1 MVAFFVAR
9 RGVSIETRGKHEG
22 ALSAML
28 WWCLSSVSKIIRI
41 VFLCKRIFKR
51 CLFLIQILFTERQP
65 GGLNTILLERA
76 NEGHGEHRAS
86 REAGHGAHWGRG
98 AVELDPDRIDGEVI
112 AGGRVASRV
121 TERDG
126 RFNFFVF

>member
-1 MVAFFVAR
+1 M
-9 RGVSIETRGKHEG
+9 
-22 ALSAML
+22 
-28 WWCLSSVSKIIRI
+28 
-41 VFLCKRIFKR
+41 
-51 CLFLIQILFTERQP
+51 
-65 GGLNTILLERA
+65 NTILLERA

>member
-1 MVAFFVAR
+1 MSTGLHAR
-9 RGVSIETRGKHEG
+9 RATG
-22 ALSAML
+22 
-28 WWCLSSVSKIIRI
+28 
-41 VFLCKRIFKR
+41 
-51 CLFLIQILFTERQP
+51 LI
-65 GGLNTILLERA
+65 GG
-76 NEGHGEHRAS
+76 
-86 REAGHGAHWGRG
+86 RE